1 MGHTIAAYWR
11 RESSFPSHRALTT
24 PSSQKSLGPVGR
36 SLSCKGLHF
45 SQNLN
50 YVRRRVVNQSISH
63 ATWRSS
69 GKSVDTEAFP
79 GLPLGATLMRMTM
92 RRHQG
97 GNTTYGSREQEGHWL
112 CLWQNVASCFGE
124 FSPVSFLYTLLPW
137 VSSGEQVTLWRTA
150 IFQNLQ
156 MVSEGQ
162 YLGACP
168 SSFFTHKASM
178 SRAPTKASKELIV
191 TTLTSNMAVA
201 LSIEAHSLHLSF

>member
-1 MGHTIAAYWR
+1 MGHTIAAYWEW
-11 RESSFPSHRALTT
+11 ESSFPNHRALTT
-24 PSSQKSLGPVGR
+24 PSSQKLLGPLGK
-36 SLSCKGLHF
+36 SLSCKGLGF

-50 YVRRRVVNQSISH
+50 YVRQRVVNQSNSH

-92 RRHQG
+92 WRHQG
-97 GNTTYGSREQEGHWL
+97 GNTPYGSREQEGNWL
-112 CLWQNVASCFGE
+112 CLWQNVASFLGE

-137 VSSGEQVTLWRTA
+137 VSSGEQATLWWTA
-150 IFQNLQ
+150 FFQNLQ

-162 YLGACP
+162 YLVACL

-178 SRAPTKASKELIV
+178 SRALTKASKELIV

-201 LSIEAHSLHLSF
+201 LSIEAHTLHLSF